1 VFSAYLA
8 VLRRERRRDGGAVL
22 DVRPHMDTGFTD
34 RVLSGVAPTLP
45 DPWIMTRSP
54 PKSSPR
60 CDDGRR
66 GPAWDL
72 EARRLVAR

>member
-1 VFSAYLA
+1 
-8 VLRRERRRDGGAVL
+8 
-22 DVRPHMDTGFTD
+22 MDTGFTD

-66 GPAWDL
+66 VPAWDL
-72 EARRLVAR
+72 EARWLVAR